1 VKPTTA
7 FASPEPVNVA
17 SLVILSLGEMP
28 VSCARLSVTSD
39 GVVSS
44 VKVSKAVPVLP
55 DLEVAVI
62 VKLCEDLR
70 ETQRHALFLVQKR
83 AATRLAMFLDLQEH
97 LQIARGEPASGIHL
111 RIDRSSIATYLGM
124 TLAALGRAFRTLI
137 AQKVISMRNRQNVK
151 ILDRNAF
158 NRLADMS
165 STEDTMKIRRPA

>member
-1 VKPTTA
+1 
-7 FASPEPVNVA
+7 
-17 SLVILSLGEMP
+17 MP
-28 VSCARLSVTSD
+28 SRS
-39 GVVSS
+39 
-44 VKVSKAVPVLP
+44 AV
-55 DLEVAVI
+55 DVAVI

-97 LQIARGEPASGIHL
+97 LQIARGEPASGIHF
-111 RIDRSSIATYLGM
+111 RMDRSSIATYLGM

-151 ILDRNAF
+151 ILDRDAF

-165 STEDTMKIRRPA
+165 STEDAMKIRRPA